1 MDHPASS
8 SPSLTTNVQ
17 LRIGLLFVLLVSS
30 AVSTALPVLL
40 SLKFSKSVKK
50 DPLWRKLLLSCLNC
64 FAGGV
69 FLGVTFLHLLPHLSS
84 DWGIILSD
92 VWPSEYP
99 FNDFLVVLGFFLI
112 LVIEQIAHTWQY
124 GNKKETVVE
133 TSKKTRSEQ
142 QVAIKRYRS
151 QPNILASLQG
161 LSAEEHVLSLKYHS
175 DCNACEREHKKHKG
189 STSSL
194 TEGPLVYV
202 KRTGELPNDPRLHE
216 PSPSNAN
223 HQQNTEEVNDI
234 TALLNSAEHQYGS
247 PFTSPDQKNSE
258 NKPVNTPSG
267 SQSSLRALFLAVALS
282 VHSIFEG
289 LAFGLIESDAEV
301 SPVCLHHEETSLLK
315 SCTPSGVI
323 DGYVQGCTYNYNTNL
338 VLVCVCVSVCE
349 CVCVHVPVCVCLI
362 FRIDY
367 MINT

>member
-8 SPSLTTNVQ
+8 SPSLATNVQ

-50 DPLWRKLLLSCLNC
+50 DSPLWRKLLLSCLNC

-69 FLGVTFLHLLPHLSS
+69 FLGVTFLHLLPDLSR

-92 VWPSEYP
+92 VWPSDYP

-133 TSKKTRSEQ
+133 TSEKPHSEQ

-151 QPNILASLQG
+151 QPNILGSLQN
-161 LSAEEHVLSLKYHS
+161 LSAEEDVLSLQYHS

-189 STSSL
+189 SASSRIK
-194 TEGPLVYV
+194 GHLVYA
-202 KRTGELPNDPRLHE
+202 RRAGELPNNRRLHE
-216 PSPSNAN
+216 QPTSNAK
-223 HQQNTEEVNDI
+223 HQQNIEEVNDI

-247 PFTSPDQKNSE
+247 PFTSPDRKGSE
-258 NKPVNTPSG
+258 NKPVNTSSG

-323 DGYVQGCTYNYNTNL
+323 DGYVQGCTYN
-338 VLVCVCVSVCE
+338 
-349 CVCVHVPVCVCLI
+349 
-362 FRIDY
+362 
-367 MINT
+367 